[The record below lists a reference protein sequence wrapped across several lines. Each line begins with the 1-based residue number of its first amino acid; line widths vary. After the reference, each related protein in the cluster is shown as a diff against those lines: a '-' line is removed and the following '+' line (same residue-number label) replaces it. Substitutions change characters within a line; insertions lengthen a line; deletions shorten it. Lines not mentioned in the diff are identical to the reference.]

1 MIQFCWETARV
12 RISWWF
18 LFGGVWRC
26 RFLVVV
32 CLGGVT
38 FLVSRSVV
46 SVLLCVTF
54 LVSRGG
60 VSGLCVWLF

>member
-1 MIQFCWETARV
+1 M
-12 RISWWF
+12 
-18 LFGGVWRC
+18 
-26 RFLVVV
+26 VV

-60 VSGLCVWLF
+60 VSGLCV